1 MLATATFVVLLSLV
15 AGQERLLFYCGF
27 ETDTCSLDTALQ
39 PLTNANAWQR
49 TNKKTPSQNTG
60 PSFAYNGTFFLFFLS
75 SLPNNINSSNLPLTL
90 TLSSSAT
97 SLRLKFALH
106 AYGSDIQSFNI
117 RFFNANMGLLRDDQ
131 VLSGQLQASSDAP
144 WTVVDKTYTFTST
157 VMTIQFVVGC
167 TPYKF
172 QANVA
177 IDDLSVY
184 GSGSCG
190 TCGANAQ
197 CVTNN
202 NIQQCVCLSG
212 FTGDGYTCTPTVC
225 TSCSANAQCL
235 NVNGAFQCV
244 CNNGYIGNGNICT
257 LGCGVVGRTCGT
269 NAQCVSVNGVQQ
281 CTCLN
286 GYSGDGITCTPS
298 VPSVCNNCNANA
310 QCLTVNGVQQCV
322 CNNGYIGNG
331 ITCTFD
337 ICSTC
342 SANAQCLTVNGA
354 QQCVCNN
361 GFTGNGNTCSLGC
374 GVVGRTCGTNAQCV
388 SVNGVQQCTCLN
400 GYTGDGITCSPSSN
414 LCGSV
419 VCSPYADCVTEF
431 NLPVCRCRQ
440 GYVCGDK
447 CVTNGLCSNFA
458 TCSVVNGLEKCTC
471 APEYSGDGL
480 SAPGSTGCKSKCELA
495 ACPMYSSCTL
505 NSAYVASCQCNP
517 NFFSNNGV
525 CADVNEC
532 LTSGWCRGAN
542 TYCLNSIG
550 GYSCECQPNYLVN
563 ASTSGRDRS
572 CPTFQTCSI
581 GKTCNCTNLIN
592 PTSVP
597 SITFFYGVNDAN
609 PATALQFLNIWSDA
623 NVKAYCKATGCD
635 QGMLGDIVANITIYV
650 KRADEMMS
658 NSMNAMQQVRD
669 YINCNSYEALE
680 PAWWNLYDVLSS
692 QYIVFKQVRRDLDMK
707 LTFMMDES
715 KRCETTNADWFRKYL
730 EWLSPVKF

>member
-257 LGCGVVGRTCGT
+257 L
-269 NAQCVSVNGVQQ
+269 
-281 CTCLN
+281 
-286 GYSGDGITCTPS
+286 
-298 VPSVCNNCNANA
+298 
-310 QCLTVNGVQQCV
+310 
-322 CNNGYIGNG
+322 
-331 ITCTFD
+331 D

-361 GFTGNGNTCSLGC
+361 GFTGDGKICSLGC

>member
-257 LGCGVVGRTCGT
+257 L
-269 NAQCVSVNGVQQ
+269 
-281 CTCLN
+281 
-286 GYSGDGITCTPS
+286 
-298 VPSVCNNCNANA
+298 
-310 QCLTVNGVQQCV
+310 
-322 CNNGYIGNG
+322 
-331 ITCTFD
+331 D

>member
-1 MLATATFVVLLSLV
+1 MLAAATFVVLLSLV
-15 AGQERLLFYCGF
+15 AGQGRLVFYCGF
-27 ETDTCSLDTALQ
+27 ETDTCGLDTALQ
-39 PLTNANAWQR
+39 PLTNTYAWQR

-60 PSFAYNGTFFLFFLS
+60 PSVAYNGTYFLFFLS

-97 SLRLKFALH
+97 SLHLKFALH
-106 AYGSDIQSFNI
+106 AYGSAIQSFNI
-117 RFFNANMGLLRDDQ
+117 RFYNGNMVLLRDDQ
-131 VLSGQLQASSDAP
+131 VLTGQLQANSDAP
-144 WTVVDKTYTFTST
+144 WTVIDKTYTFTST

-167 TPYKF
+167 TPYMF

-184 GSGSCG
+184 ASGTGCG
-190 TCGANAQ
+190 TCSANGQ
-197 CVTNN
+197 CVTVNN
-202 NIQQCVCLSG
+202 VQQCVCLSG
-212 FTGDGYTCTPTVC
+212 FTGDGYTCISANPC
-225 TSCSANAQCL
+225 SSCS
-235 NVNGAFQCV
+235 
-244 CNNGYIGNGNICT
+244 
-257 LGCGVVGRTCGT
+257 
-269 NAQCVSVNGVQQ
+269 
-281 CTCLN
+281 
-286 GYSGDGITCTPS
+286 
-298 VPSVCNNCNANA
+298 ANA

-322 CNNGYIGNG
+322 CNNGFTGNG
-331 ITCTFD
+331 ITCTLSVNP
-337 ICSTC
+337 CSSC
-342 SANAQCLTVNGA
+342 SANAQCLTVNGVQQCVCNSGFTGNGITCTPSTCSLCSA
-354 QQCVCNN
+354 NAQCLTVNGVQQCVCNN
-361 GFTGNGNTCSLGC
+361 GFTGNGNTCALGC

-400 GYTGDGITCSPSSN
+400 GYTGDGITCSPSTN

-431 NLPVCRCRQ
+431 NLPVCRCRP
-440 GYVCGDK
+440 GYVCGGK
-447 CVTNGLCSNFA
+447 CVTQGLCSNFA
-458 TCSVVNGLEKCTC
+458 TCSVVNGLETCTC

-480 SAPGSTGCKSKCELA
+480 SAPGSTGCKSKCDLA

-517 NFFSNNGV
+517 NFNSNNGV
-525 CADVNEC
+525 CVDVNEC

-581 GKTCNCTNLIN
+581 GKTCNCSSLIN

-650 KRADEMMS
+650 KRAEEMMN

-692 QYIVFKQVRRDLDMK
+692 QYIIFKQVRRDLHMK
-707 LTFMMDES
+707 LTFMMEES